1 MKILTLALLFYIF
14 LNINEINSMSNDYEK
29 KLYRGCYPTSK
40 QYLGAEKANEYCSCT
55 VRALSNKFSDEE
67 MDELSN
73 KDEDTQLKAYNFASE
88 FCVNSLKLN

>member
-1 MKILTLALLFYIF
+1 MKILTLALIFCIF

-67 MDELSN
+67 MDELSK
-73 KDEDTQLKAYNFASE
+73 KDEETQLKAYNFASE
-88 FCVNSLKLN
+88 FCANSLKLN